1 MGLRVSRRILALVLP
16 VALLAGG
23 CVGHMD
29 LIGRATDEWTHTYD
43 LAPGGEIHIGNT
55 NGKVE
60 FEGVD
65 GSKVEIRAERIARGV
80 SDEAAKDLL
89 DKIEIREDAKPDRIS
104 VVTGRISGIMI
115 GASLEVRYHVKAP
128 KNAVIDATNTNG
140 QISLTGMNGKVTA
153 HTTNGGVVGRNL
165 TGGVDAT
172 STNGGVNIELAS
184 IGPDRI
190 SLRTTNGG
198 VTLTVP
204 ENAKA
209 DVTAT
214 CTNGGIQFSGVK
226 MEVSEQSRRKLEGKL
241 NGGGTPIELRTT
253 NGGVRLRSKT
263 PDNEPEP
270 ENSRLKTLKP

>member
-1 MGLRVSRRILALVLP
+1 
-16 VALLAGG
+16 
-23 CVGHMD
+23 MD
-29 LIGRATDEWTHTYD
+29 LTGRATDEWTHTYD
-43 LAPGGEIHIGNT
+43 LAPGGEVHIGNT

-80 SDEAAKDLL
+80 SDESAKDLL
-89 DKIEIREDAKPDRIS
+89 DKIEIREDAKPDRVS

-115 GASLEVRYHVKAP
+115 GASIEVRYHVKVP
-128 KNAVIDATNTNG
+128 KNAVIDANNTNG
-140 QISLTGMNGKVTA
+140 QISLTALTGKVTA
-153 HTTNGGVVGRNL
+153 QTTNGGVVGRSL
-165 TGGVDAT
+165 SGGIDAR
-172 STNGGVNIELAS
+172 STNGGVNIEMAS
-184 IGPDRI
+184 LGSERI

-204 ENAKA
+204 EDAKA

-241 NGGGTPIELRTT
+241 NGGGTPIELHTT

-263 PDNEPEP
+263 SDAEP
-270 ENSRLKTLKP
+270 RT

>member
-1 MGLRVSRRILALVLP
+1 MGLRVSARIGALVLP
-16 VALLAGG
+16 LALATGA
-23 CVGHMD
+23 CIGHMD
-29 LIGRATDEWTHTYD
+29 LTGKATDEWTHSYD

-60 FEGVD
+60 FEGID

-80 SDEAAKDLL
+80 SDESARELL

-115 GASLEVRYHVKAP
+115 GASIEVRYHVKAP
-128 KNAVIDATNTNG
+128 KNALIDATNTNG
-140 QISLTGMNGKVTA
+140 QILLTGMTGRVTA
-153 HTTNGGVVGRNL
+153 RTTNGGVVGRNL

-172 STNGGVNIELAS
+172 STNGSVNIELAS

-226 MEVSEQSRRKLEGKL
+226 MEVSAQSRRKLEGKL
-241 NGGGTPIELRTT
+241 NGGGTPIELHTT
-253 NGGVRLRSKT
+253 NGGVRLRSRS
-263 PDNEPEP
+263 DAPEP
-270 ENSRLKTLKP
+270 RT